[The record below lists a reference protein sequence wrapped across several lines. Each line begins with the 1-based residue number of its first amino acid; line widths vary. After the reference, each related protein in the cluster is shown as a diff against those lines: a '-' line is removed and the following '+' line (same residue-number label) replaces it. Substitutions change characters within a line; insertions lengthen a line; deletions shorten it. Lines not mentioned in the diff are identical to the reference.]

1 MYSNQLLVPRRSFV
15 RLQSPDSNGAKSFL
29 SNKNNDALGNV
40 ISIKKKVIK
49 IESLLKKDKK
59 ILNTQNSNK
68 KREEEKDNRLKKEEE
83 KEGKNRAK
91 FFSKLAKRITPRT
104 GILDWIKNF
113 VSWLLIGSLFETFY
127 NMIPTI
133 LNVVKFLEPLYKF
146 FEIFAGVLFEG
157 LVTFIDLGYKAY
169 DTFRGVLKTLGGEP
183 FAKAFDDFS
192 GALNKLLNLGIVLA
206 MAYAFS
212 PDLGPKQKPGAG
224 QRARPGQGGRPKV
237 TTSGGGGLGRPD
249 IRNPFREAPK
259 VTQGGAT
266 PKFRLPGSGPKVTGS
281 GGSGGFF
288 SNFKMPKV
296 SGSGLAKG
304 AGTFGLGFLIDMT
317 LGALIDK
324 FIADPLSNASDNYR
338 QSKIDEA
345 LSSGKYS
352 KQELINK
359 IQSRLKEEQSRGLFT
374 DNKKIEILTKDLE
387 YVQKK
392 ESGGLV
398 NLQPQNIKPQRNI
411 KRVKLNKNLF
421 NIPPEKTQPGKDIGG
436 KEKAE
441 MLYSDKKPQGFF
453 SFWGGLFGGGDKKEE
468 DKATDEIEEIFNL
481 EKDPVGTIKSLSAS
495 MKRIPLLGGVL
506 GAALDLLLGQKPN
519 KSTFANFYS
528 ALGHLMTVVTG
539 TEGYAGD
546 ILKSLLG
553 FEEGGLITTS
563 NDQNIDEENYTKLF
577 KKTLGDPLEYR
588 FAEAFGRVKKEVN
601 KIDSTQ
607 TKKGTKPEE
616 YLTPT
621 TDEISTL
628 GSGGGSLKD
637 LTDKDYDDLAY
648 IVSGEAA
655 RGTDDEY
662 GVAAAVLNRVASPVW
677 PNTIMGVGTQPGQ
690 FEAVEKGTARRDPA
704 LAKKLKENQAKIVDA
719 LNKLNGRDSFKG
731 QSQLSNK
738 GSGDI
743 MFHPRGNFYHYR
755 QQQRKTDPAP
765 QSPDQSWKKLLG
777 PSTGGSFSAP
787 SGQPGQQN
795 IPSSVPKGSVVQWL
809 HGNPSRAGYRPDHGG
824 QANAHDHFSFKN
836 RQAAVSAFL
845 KLRQAGYKPY
855 EFEGYT
861 SVGKHSATGGHYG
874 PVGGKPTYSDKTD
887 GTAFDIPWATY
898 GSGPISQ
905 KDFDK
910 SLKAAQIVG
919 AAQGGGYIN
928 STYKK
933 INNTSGLNNYASYD
947 DSSSTVLIQPVY
959 IEKVISNSGGG
970 LSFGS
975 SGSSLTKS
983 VGPKFQSLAR

>member
-29 SNKNNDALGNV
+29 SNKNNDVIGNI

-59 ILNTQNSNK
+59 ILDTENKNK
-68 KREEEKDNRLKKEEE
+68 KREEEKDRRLKKEEE
-83 KEGKNRAK
+83 REGKNRAK
-91 FFSKLAKRITPRT
+91 FFGKLAKKITPRT

-133 LNVVKFLEPLYKF
+133 LNIVKFLEPLYKF
-146 FEIFAGVLFEG
+146 FETFVGVLFEG

-192 GALNKLLNLGIVLA
+192 SALNKLLNLGIILA

-212 PDLGPKQKPGAG
+212 PDFGFKSPGKKPKTKS
-224 QRARPGQGGRPKV
+224 RFKPKV
-237 TTSGGGGLGRPD
+237 TTSGGRGLGRPD
-249 IRNPFREAPK
+249 FSKLNPFRETPK
-259 VTQGGAT
+259 VTQGGTT
-266 PKFRLPGSGPKVTGS
+266 PKFRMPGTGPKITGS
-281 GGSGGFF
+281 GGGGGGFF
-288 SNFKMPKV
+288 RNLKMPKV
-296 SGSGLAKG
+296 SGAGLLKG
-304 AGTFGLGFLIDMT
+304 AGTFGLGFLIDMAA
-317 LGALIDK
+317 GALIDK

-338 QSKIDEA
+338 QSKIDEG
-345 LSSGKYS
+345 LSSGKYT

-359 IQSRLKEEQSRGLFT
+359 IQSRLKEEQSKGIFT

-398 NLQPQNIKPQRNI
+398 NFQAQNIKPQRSF
-411 KRVKLNKNLF
+411 KKVKLNKNLF

-441 MLYSDKKPQGFF
+441 MLYSDKKPKGFF
-453 SFWGGLFGGGDKKEE
+453 SFWGGLFGGTKKEE
-468 DKATDEIEEIFNL
+468 DKATDEIEEIFNV
-481 EKDPVGTIKSLSAS
+481 EKDPVGTIKSLSTS
-495 MKRIPLLGGVL
+495 MKRIPLLGGIL

-519 KSTFANFYS
+519 KTTFTNFYA

-546 ILKSLLG
+546 ILKSLFG

-588 FAEAFGRVKKEVN
+588 FTEAFGRVKKEVN
-601 KIDSTQ
+601 KVESSEIR
-607 TKKGTKPEE
+607 KRTKPEE

-677 PNTIMGVGTQPGQ
+677 PNTIMGVGNQPGQ

-704 LAKKLKENQAKIVDA
+704 LAKKLKENQAKIADA

-765 QSPDQSWKKLLG
+765 QSPDQSWKRLLG

-787 SGQPGQQN
+787 DQQD
-795 IPSSVPKGSVVQWL
+795 IPSDVPKGSVVQWL
-809 HGNPSRAGYRPDHGG
+809 HGNPNRAGYRADHGG

-861 SVGKHSATGGHYG
+861 SVGKHSPTGGHYG

-928 STYKK
+928 PTYKK

-947 DSSSTVLIQPVY
+947 DSSPMVLVQPVY
-959 IEKVISNSGGG
+959 IEKVITTSGGG